1 MTAALGRQEEV
12 LTPYPPLPRAGEG
25 GRGEDLRSGERSALL
40 APRAALAVV
49 LVLALGIRLWGLDWQ
64 LPWQFHPDE
73 GHYTWKAM
81 ELIERDS
88 LNPRYFRN
96 PSLFT
101 YVLLG
106 QYKLLGF
113 QAAKAG
119 QGASGT
125 EGAADDGLLRPPS
138 GVAYV
143 GRLNAALVGVATVAA
158 AGWIGW
164 RVLGPWAGVLSAL
177 FLGLAYIHV

>member
-101 YVLLG
+101 YMLLG
-106 QYKLLGF
+106 EFRLLGF
-113 QAAKAG
+113 ASAKAG
-119 QGASGT
+119 QGAPAGT
-125 EGAADDGLLRPPS
+125 GAATEHQFRPPS
-138 GVAYV
+138 G
-143 GRLNAALVGVATVAA
+143 AA
-158 AGWIGW
+158 
-164 RVLGPWAGVLSAL
+164 
-177 FLGLAYIHV
+177 F